1 MKMQATQPDYRYRL
15 IPGGDPGGNAAMR
28 VIDIHLDDEQRIQVP
43 TDFQPPAWTRLD
55 YHQCSHCPLDPA
67 EYRYCPLALKL
78 AYTLP
83 DEIKGDSH
91 QAMKLEV
98 ETPGRTYSSET
109 TLQRALSSLFG
120 LVSALS
126 DCPHTRFLRP
136 MALFHLPVSG
146 GRESVVRV
154 LAFRLLGR
162 YLEHRE
168 HPELA
173 VDLEG
178 LDEAYRNLNQLNRDF
193 LKRLRHGGSDAPV
206 NAVLLLE
213 MLTRELNWELED
225 ELSNVAE
232 FFRAPQP
239 PPEPAPVDP
248 MLAEHPSGECGST
261 GRGFERG

>member
-1 MKMQATQPDYRYRL
+1 MKMQARRPDYRYRL
-15 IPGGDPGGNAAMR
+15 IPGSEPEGTAGMR
-28 VIDIHLDDEQRIQVP
+28 VIDIHLDDEQRIRVP
-43 TDFQPPAWTRLD
+43 SDFEPPEWTRLD
-55 YHQCSHCPLDPA
+55 YYQCGHCPLDPA

-83 DEIKGDSH
+83 DQVDGDSH
-91 QAMKLEV
+91 QALKLEV
-98 ETPGRTYSSET
+98 ETPERTNSTQT

-146 GRESVVRV
+146 GREAVVRI
-154 LAFRLLGR
+154 LAFRLLER
-162 YLEHRE
+162 YIERRE
-168 HPELA
+168 HPEVP

-193 LKRLRHGGSDAPV
+193 LQRLRHGGSDAPV

-225 ELSNVAE
+225 ELANVAE

-239 PPEPAPVDP
+239 APEPAPADP
-248 MLAEHPSGECGST
+248 VLPEQQS
-261 GRGFERG
+261 